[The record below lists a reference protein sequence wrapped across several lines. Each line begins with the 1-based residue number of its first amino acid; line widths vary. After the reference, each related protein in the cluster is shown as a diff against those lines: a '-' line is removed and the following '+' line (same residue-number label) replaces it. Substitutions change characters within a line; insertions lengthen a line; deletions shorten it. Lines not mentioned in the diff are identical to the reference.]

1 MSGDHPQK
9 IIDLLKTQT
18 RRTQGLNVINEHPDE
33 WVCGAIFNG
42 IVRFYNATT
51 QEGLN
56 IKCPY
61 GQAGDRLGVKETHY
75 RYGRWIKNGY
85 TKSGA
90 LAWKFFPT
98 TDEVLYSDDAPS
110 KLHPNLIREE
120 IYMARLSDW
129 YKRPSIFLPKKY
141 IRIWLEI
148 TEIRVER
155 LQEITE
161 ADAKAEGANPF
172 LLDKLKGGTRYRMR
186 KTYHHEFYP
195 LIDHA
200 DEGEIV
206 VFECPNM
213 GFARLHHT
221 QWEEKQNPVFRI
233 PAKEAFD
240 YLGALEPDYKNG
252 FRILWDSLNS
262 KRGYGWD
269 FNPRV
274 WPINFKVMK

>member
-1 MSGDHPQK
+1 MP
-9 IIDLLKTQT
+9 
-18 RRTQGLNVINEHPDE
+18 
-33 WVCGAIFNG
+33 
-42 IVRFYNATT
+42 
-51 QEGLN
+51 
-56 IKCPY
+56 
-61 GQAGDRLGVKETHY
+61 
-75 RYGRWIKNGY
+75 RWA
-85 TKSGA
+85 S
-90 LAWKFFPT
+90 
-98 TDEVLYSDDAPS
+98 
-110 KLHPNLIREE
+110 
-120 IYMARLSDW
+120 
-129 YKRPSIFLPKKY
+129 
-141 IRIWLEI
+141 RITLEI
-148 TEIRVER
+148 TEVRVER